1 MRAVQC
7 MVEHAPSSGALA
19 LWVGHADVDSA
30 DGAAVAA
37 PLRWPERLRHPTPS
51 PVRTDGRTLYYL
63 PGFETLDLP
72 TQTGWVAHGVL
83 HIVLRHVQR
92 LDALRQRMGD
102 VDAQLYN
109 LCADAIVNSALSHLR
124 WLQLPPGALTL
135 PMVLEQVL
143 HLEGAD
149 DGALLAWD
157 VERLYQAV
165 DDRAPPQADDARRSA
180 VRARIVGRAG
190 GRADGAAGASTGGAA
205 RDRAGGGHG
214 VADVNASR
222 AGALSSAAP
231 ATATR
236 AAAVPEDG
244 PPDPGEDVTA
254 ARDDGPRSLRLRA
267 LGRAYGPD
275 LQAAGADANRPED
288 EAEEARLW
296 RERLLRGHAG
306 DGAHSMLRAL
316 LADLPRERTPWE
328 QVLRR
333 QAARALSLQPGLS
346 WSRPT
351 RSYLA
356 NQGRGPGGRR
366 MPWEP
371 GTTPSRHVPALAVVV
386 DVSGSVDD
394 RVLERFNREI
404 RVLTRRL
411 EAPLTLVF
419 GDCAVRRVAHHAPG
433 RVGLDDL
440 LAHGVAGGGS
450 TDFTPLLQEA
460 ERHRPD
466 LIVVLTDLD
475 GPARHRP
482 RCPVLWAVPEACRD
496 ARAPFGQVLVLG

>member
-7 MVEHAPSSGALA
+7 MVEHAPSTGALA
-19 LWVGHADVDSA
+19 LWVGHADVDAA
-30 DGAAVAA
+30 DGAAIAA

-63 PGFETLDLP
+63 PGFDALDLP

-83 HIVLRHVQR
+83 HIALRHVQR
-92 LDALRQRMGD
+92 LDALRQRLGD

-124 WLQLPPGALTL
+124 WLRLPPGAPTL
-135 PMVLEQVL
+135 SLVLEQVL
-143 HLEGAD
+143 HLEGID
-149 DGALLAWD
+149 EGGLLAWD

-165 DDRAPPQADDARRSA
+165 DDRAPPPADDARRSA
-180 VRARIVGRAG
+180 GRGRSAG
-190 GRADGAAGASTGGAA
+190 SGRADGAADAGSGGAA
-205 RDRAGGGHG
+205 RDRAGGG
-214 VADVNASR
+214 
-222 AGALSSAAP
+222 
-231 ATATR
+231 R
-236 AAAVPEDG
+236 AAAQASVHAGAESQTPRAATAPSAASPQDSPPDSGDAAAPREDG
-244 PPDPGEDVTA
+244 PRA
-254 ARDDGPRSLRLRA
+254 LRLRA

-275 LQAAGADANRPED
+275 LQAAAADANRPED

-371 GTTPSRHVPALAVVV
+371 GTTPARHVPALAVVV

-394 RVLERFNREI
+394 RVLERFTREI
-404 RVLTRRL
+404 RALTRRL

-433 RVGLDDL
+433 RIGLDDL
-440 LAHGVAGGGS
+440 LAHGVVGGGG